1 MSFQP
6 AYGARTHSASCRPR
20 EAQPHHYR
28 RWGEPLR
35 QDVSAVPSH
44 ERACAPASRVSSC
57 CTSPL
62 MTTSWESSTSSR
74 RRGCSTPTTRS
85 SALAAPPSGRGRYE
99 RRRRAN
105 GSGVEAV
112 PGSMTARRTG
122 GALRFRLAR
131 PLSGIAMDFSGFFP
145 NMSVRL
151 LPARKRGRS
160 EPVLGITRFLGSV
173 SGGVFEACVFSVARR
188 FGSSG
193 LHFS

>member
-131 PLSGIAMDFSGFFP
+131 PLSGIAMDFSGFFLTCLYD
-145 NMSVRL
+145 SCR
-151 LPARKRGRS
+151 RGRGGGRS
-160 EPVLGITRFLGSV
+160 QSWVLR
-173 SGGVFEACVFSVARR
+173 VFSAAFLEGCSKRA
-188 FGSSG
+188 SSP
-193 LHFS
+193 